1 MKIIEKEI
9 QIKKNKFLTPGSI
22 FFDIET
28 TGFSRQAARIYLI
41 GTLEIG
47 EDKNIFRQYLTET
60 QADEK
65 VLLQKFLDQIKKK
78 DLLISFNGDSFDLP
92 FIKARCEKYKI
103 DCKILDEIQSL
114 DLYKEI
120 KAKSLFVSLENY
132 KLKTIERYMG
142 IYREDLF
149 SGGDLIGL
157 YYEYENGDKNLEN
170 ILLLHNEEDILN
182 MPNLYGFLDHLE
194 KTNTIAVTG
203 QSFIIEKISLKKNKL
218 ELKGLST
225 IPLAFLNSETFKLQ
239 IKDGNFFFESLVK
252 SGPYDDQTT
261 CTYLEKN
268 GMDLNCNYN
277 IPCPDEIYLL
287 KHHKTQL
294 NLNIKTYFEKILSEI
309 FAD

>member
-9 QIKKNKFLTPGSI
+9 QISDTSALTKNSV

-47 EDKNIFRQYLTET
+47 EEKNIFRQYLTET

-65 VLLQKFLDQIKKK
+65 ILLKKFLAEIKNK
-78 DLLISFNGDSFDLP
+78 DLLISFNGESFDLP

-103 DCKILDEIQSL
+103 NCKILDEIQSL

-149 SGGDLIGL
+149 SGGDLISL

-194 KTNTIAVTG
+194 KTNTIKVRD
-203 QSFIIEKISLKKNKL
+203 QSFTIEKISLKKNKL
-218 ELKGLST
+218 ELTGLST
-225 IPLAFLNSETFKLQ
+225 IPLAFLNSQNFKLQ
-239 IKDGNFFFESLVK
+239 IKDKSFFFESLVK
-252 SGPYDDQTT
+252 SGPYDEETT
-261 CTYLEKN
+261 CIYLEKN
-268 GMDLNCNYN
+268 GMNLICNYN

-287 KHHKTQL
+287 KHDKTQL
-294 NLNIKTYFEKILSEI
+294 NLNIKTYFEKILTEI

>member
-9 QIKKNKFLTPGSI
+9 QITDTSALTKNSV

-28 TGFSRQAARIYLI
+28 TGFSRQTARIYLI

-65 VLLQKFLDQIKKK
+65 ILLKKFLADIKTSKA
-78 DLLISFNGDSFDLP
+78 LISFNGDSFDLP
-92 FIKARCEKYKI
+92 FIKARCQKYKI
-103 DCKILDEIQSL
+103 DCKVLDQIKSL

-120 KAKSLFVSLENY
+120 KEGALFLSLENY

-149 SGGDLIGL
+149 SGGDLISL

-182 MPNLYGFLDHLE
+182 MPNLYSFLAYINE
-194 KTNTIAVTG
+194 TNTIKVSD
-203 QSFIIEKISLKKNKL
+203 QSFTIEKISLKKNKL
-218 ELKGLST
+218 EITGSTSLS
-225 IPLAFLNSETFKLQ
+225 LAFLNADNFKLAVEN
-239 IKDGNFFFESLVK
+239 GSFAFECLVK
-252 SGPYDDQTT
+252 SGNYDESTR
-261 CTYLEKN
+261 CTYLEKQ
-268 GMDLNCNYN
+268 DLYLACNYG
-277 IPCPDEIYLL
+277 IPCPEEIYLL
-287 KHHKTQL
+287 KHGKDQL
-294 NLNIKTYFEKILSEI
+294 NLNIKSYFKKILEQI
-309 FAD
+309 F

>member
-9 QIKKNKFLTPGSI
+9 QIKENKNLDPGSV

-28 TGFSRQAARIYLI
+28 TGFSRQTARIYLI
-41 GTLEIG
+41 GTLEIK
-47 EDKNIFRQYLTET
+47 EDSNIFRQYLTET

-65 VLLQKFLDQIKKK
+65 VLLKKFLDQIKNK
-78 DLLISFNGDSFDLP
+78 DKLISFNGDSFDLP
-92 FIKARCEKYKI
+92 FIKARCDKYKI
-103 DCKILDEIQSL
+103 DCKILDNLQSL

-120 KAKSLFVSLENY
+120 KAKSLFVNLENY

-149 SGGDLIGL
+149 SGGDLISL

-182 MPNLYGFLDHLE
+182 MPNLYRFLDHLE
-194 KTNTIAVTG
+194 KLNTISVAD
-203 QSFIIEKISLKKNKL
+203 QNFIIEKISLKKNKL
-218 ELKGLST
+218 ELTGSTT

-239 IKDGNFFFESLVK
+239 IKDGAFSFESLVK
-252 SGPYDDQTT
+252 SGPYDGQVT

-268 GMDLNCNYN
+268 GMNLVCNYK

-287 KHHKTQL
+287 KHDKNQL
-294 NLNIKTYFEKILSEI
+294 NLNIKTYFEKILTEV
-309 FAD
+309 FPD

>member
-9 QIKKNKFLTPGSI
+9 QISDTSTLTKNSV

-28 TGFSRQAARIYLI
+28 TGFSRQTARIYLI

-47 EDKNIFRQYLTET
+47 EDKNIFCQYLTEN

-65 VLLQKFLDQIKKK
+65 TLLKKFLADIKTS
-78 DLLISFNGDSFDLP
+78 DALISFNGKSFDLP

-103 DCKILDEIQSL
+103 DYKVLDQIKSL

-120 KAKSLFVSLENY
+120 KEKSLFLSLENY

-149 SGGDLIGL
+149 SGGDLISL

-182 MPNLYGFLDHLE
+182 MPKLYDFLAYIN
-194 KTNTIAVTG
+194 KTNTIKISN
-203 QSFIIEKISLKKNKL
+203 QSFTIEKISLKKNKL
-218 ELKGLST
+218 EIRGST
-225 IPLAFLNSETFKLQ
+225 SLNLAFLNADNFKLAVENG
-239 IKDGNFFFESLVK
+239 IFAFECLVK
-252 SGPYDDQTT
+252 SGNYDEKTR
-261 CTYLEKN
+261 CIYLEKQ
-268 GMDLNCNYN
+268 GLDLACNYG
-277 IPCPDEIYLL
+277 ILCPKEIYLL
-287 KHHKTQL
+287 KHGKDQL
-294 NLNIKTYFEKILSEI
+294 NLNIKSYFEKILNQI
-309 FAD
+309 F